1 MVQCHESSHGNQDPH
16 AKPHLFSVEFGTV
29 LDSYVGRYYLFN
41 NAGYWKITQVKDLI
55 LIGDGYV

>member
-1 MVQCHESSHGNQDPH
+1 M

-29 LDSYVGRYYLFN
+29 RDSYVGRYYLFN
-41 NAGYWKITQVKDLI
+41 NAGYWKITQVKDLM